1 MKVSFFPMKR
11 VCFCPIV
18 LTAALSCAITA
29 YAQRDT
35 PQVDARVNG
44 ILSQMTLDEKLSYI
58 SGTIV
63 DFANL
68 KGVFNIKP
76 ITRLGL
82 PEIFGND
89 GTIGILGQGFP
100 PGTRYPSGPLLAS
113 TWNADRAI
121 EEGIAQGR
129 EARARGIHEILGP
142 GVNFYRTP
150 FGGRSAEY
158 MTGED
163 PVLGALLAAAEV
175 NGMQSQQVMATMKHS
190 VCNDE
195 EINRMAISVGVDERT
210 LREIYLPPFEEAVKL
225 GQTAAFM
232 GSYNKVNGVYACQ
245 NLFLIA
251 NVLKQDWGFRGFI
264 ESDNAADHD
273 GVQAALAGLD
283 LDMAG
288 NFAVMT
294 SANLLPHIT
303 GGQAPLIPVSNID
316 DKVRRI
322 LREIVSF
329 GFLDRPQQDISIP
342 IDDPRSKATAIDV
355 AREGIVLLKNGPK
368 ISGSKILPLDKNAT
382 PRIAVIGLNAQGEP
396 PTCGGSAMVPAS
408 SEFTSEINGI
418 KAQAPG
424 ATVDYIADCVPDPA
438 TAVWETGTGVAG
450 LIGQYFNSNDLS
462 GSPIATRVDTEL
474 NFTSFNAAN
483 VPVSNPSSF
492 SAIWTGKIQPT
503 ITGDQVFK
511 VFSGS
516 SFAFSGGTVRLYV
529 NNQLI
534 IDDFTSTATPD
545 TPLSA
550 APPVVPISG
559 KIHLQAGVAYD
570 VRLEAKTLG
579 ATGLPA
585 GLVPA
590 SGLQV
595 SWASL
600 QPPPTLNGYNA
611 VILALGTNEQ
621 YEGEGHDRSFRL
633 PEQQDTLIQNVVQV
647 NPRTIVV
654 LHGGGG
660 FDVQSWIDR
669 VPALLHAWF
678 PGQYGG
684 QALAEILFGAINP
697 SGKLPITMEK
707 HAQDNPASASFP
719 TDLNASTINYSEGL
733 FVGYRAYEKNHI
745 QPQYPF
751 GYGLSYTTF
760 KYSDLDINPLILKK
774 EDQDQH
780 GLTKADWKKHEGD
793 DDRLIRVSFRVTNT
807 GKLPGAEIAQL
818 YVAPV
823 NPPVTRPLKELKGF
837 KKVFLPPGESKKVT
851 ITLDR
856 RSLAYYDVSAHAWG
870 VARGVYRILIGSS
883 SQDINL
889 QGAILNLFPAQL
901 SVLKSTPVPLQNG
914 D

>member
-1 MKVSFFPMKR
+1 MKAPFFPIQQFR
-11 VCFCPIV
+11 ALPLV
-18 LTAALSCAITA
+18 LTASLSFALAA
-29 YAQRDT
+29 YAQQDT
-35 PQVDARVNG
+35 QQVEGRVNK

-63 DFANL
+63 NFASL

-76 ITRLGL
+76 IPRLGL

-100 PGTRYPSGPLLAS
+100 PGTRYPAGPLLAS

-129 EARARGIHEILGP
+129 EARARGINEILGP
-142 GVNFYRTP
+142 GVDFYRTP

-163 PVLGALLAAAEV
+163 PVLGAVLVSAED
-175 NGMQSQQVMATMKHS
+175 NGMQSQQVMATTKHF

-195 EINRMAISVGVDERT
+195 EINRMAISVMVDERT
-210 LREIYLPPFEEAVKL
+210 LREIYFPPFEEAVKL
-225 GQTAAFM
+225 GNTAAFM

-245 NLFLIA
+245 NMFLIT
-251 NVLKQDWGFRGFI
+251 NVLKQDWGFSGFI
-264 ESDNAADHD
+264 ESDNDADHD

-288 NFAVMT
+288 NFALMT

-303 GGQAPLIPVSNID
+303 GGQTPLIPLSNID

-329 GFLDRPQQDISIP
+329 GFLDRPQQDTSIP
-342 IDDPRSKATAIDV
+342 INDPRSKATAIDV
-355 AREGIVLLKNGPK
+355 SREGIVLLKNGLN
-368 ISGSKILPLDKNAT
+368 GSQILPLNKNAT
-382 PRIAVIGLNAQGEP
+382 PRIAVIGVNAQGEP
-396 PTCGGSAMVPAS
+396 PTCGGSAEVPAS
-408 SEFTSEINGI
+408 SDFTSEIDGI

-424 ATVDYIADCVPDPA
+424 ATVEYIPACVPDPA
-438 TAVWETGTGVAG
+438 TAIWQTGTGAVG

-462 GSPIATRVDTEL
+462 GSPVATRVDTEL
-474 NFTSFNAAN
+474 NFASFNAAN

-492 SAIWTGKIQPT
+492 SAIWTGKVQPT

-511 VFSGS
+511 VFAGS
-516 SFAFSGGTVRLYV
+516 SFGFSGGTVRLYV

-534 IDDFTSTATPD
+534 IDDFSSTATPD
-545 TPLSA
+545 TPISA
-550 APPVVPISG
+550 VPPVVPISG
-559 KIHLQAGVAYD
+559 KIYLQAGVAYD

-579 ATGLPA
+579 VTSLP

-611 VILALGTNEQ
+611 VILAVGTNDQ
-621 YEGEGHDRSFRL
+621 YESEGHDRSFRL
-633 PEQQDTLIQNVVQV
+633 PEQQDTLIQNVAQV

-707 HAQDNPASASFP
+707 HAQDNPAFASFP

-733 FVGYRAYEKNHI
+733 FVGYRGYDNNHI

-760 KYSDLDINPLILKK
+760 RYSDLEINPLILKK
-774 EDQDQH
+774 EDQEQH
-780 GLTKADWKKHEGD
+780 GLTKADWKNHEGD
-793 DDRLIRVSFRVTNT
+793 DDRLIRVSFQVINT

-837 KKVFLPPGESKKVT
+837 KKVFLQPGESKKVT

-856 RSLAYYDVSAHAWG
+856 RSLAYYDVSAHAWD
-870 VARGVYRILIGSS
+870 VAPGVYRILLGSS
-883 SQDINL
+883 SQDIGL
-889 QGAILNLFPAQL
+889 QGVVLNLFPAQL
-901 SVLKSTPVPLQNG
+901 SVLESKPVPVQNA